1 MQGGGKPPLRA
12 AVSADARVYGQQ
24 RSAPALE
31 EPVLRKALS
40 SKASHSSRTSSF
52 VKQLSAALGWRLS
65 DGDFQETV
73 VGTMLLSNDVLEDIM
88 MDKDKSKLDEVTLEL
103 AQFSQECMAD
113 DEQNCR

>member
-1 MQGGGKPPLRA
+1 MPGAGKPPLRA

-88 MDKDKSKLDEVTLEL
+88 MDKDKSKLDEVPLEPANL
-103 AQFSQECMAD
+103 SQEYMAD
-113 DEQNCR
+113 DD